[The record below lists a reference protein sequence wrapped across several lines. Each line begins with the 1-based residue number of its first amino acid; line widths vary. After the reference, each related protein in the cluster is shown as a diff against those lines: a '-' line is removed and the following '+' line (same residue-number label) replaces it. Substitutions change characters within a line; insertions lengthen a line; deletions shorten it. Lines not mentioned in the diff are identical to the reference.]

1 MHASRILAVFTLAV
15 ICCLFGNAVSD
26 SDCGQLEQCVTD
38 PQGNVWCSL
47 FNNASTND
55 LFIMRTIMMY
65 ENISKATTDSTSGD
79 VKIYWNTHTQDI
91 FLRVRTSA

>member
-1 MHASRILAVFTLAV
+1 MFTLVV

-26 SDCGQLEQCVTD
+26 SDCGQLEQCITD

-65 ENISKATTDSTSGD
+65 ENISSATRDRD
-79 VKIYWNTHTQDI
+79 VKIYWNTHNISLQ
-91 FLRVRTSA
+91 VRTSA

>member
-1 MHASRILAVFTLAV
+1 MFTLVV

-55 LFIMRTIMMY
+55 LFIMRTIMIY
-65 ENISKATTDSTSGD
+65 ENISSAKAIDNTSGD
-79 VKIYWNTHTQDI
+79 VRIYWNTHTQDI
-91 FLRVRTSA
+91 FLQVSTSA